1 MGPETAA
8 IVAVVSSLA
17 SGTVGFIG
25 AQRQADA
32 MEAQAKRAE
41 QMGKY
46 NAQVARNNALAQSH
60 DLRFQADV
68 ADFNR
73 KSTIT
78 DRDFRLSQ
86 AKKEARRRQAS
97 LTADLSRQGLSG
109 ESLDDILASEAML
122 AEEETMEIFRQQ
134 SERGFQYSAQG
145 KRNRFMGQR
154 SIEQGRQSSAL
165 AFSEGRARATSLSNQ
180 AGATRWSGY
189 GSLASGIGGAA
200 STGYTAYQDKVF
212 G

>member
-1 MGPETAA
+1 MATAM
-8 IVAVVSSLA
+8 AVVAIGSSLA
-17 SGTVGFIG
+17 SGAVGFIG

-32 MEAQAKRAE
+32 MEAQAKRAA

-46 NAQVARNNALAQSH
+46 NAPVARNNALAQSH

-68 ADFNR
+68 ADFNQ
-73 KSTIT
+73 KSTIM

-86 AKKEARRRQAS
+86 ANKETRRRQAS
-97 LTADLSRQGLSG
+97 IAADLSRQGLSG
-109 ESLDDILASEAML
+109 ESLDDILSSEAML

-145 KRNRFMGQR
+145 RQNRFMGAR
-154 SIEQGRQSSAL
+154 AIEQGRQSSAL
-165 AFSEGRARATSLSNQ
+165 VLSEGRARATSLSNQ

-200 STGYTAYQDKVF
+200 QIGYDYLSN
-212 G
+212 